1 MPQPPFEKSSNI
13 KDWAQRVLHLVK
25 KPDVV
30 VNKAVGEAVHR
41 SVPQIAAELGR
52 KAVKTVG
59 PSALM
64 GAGTGAAAGAV
75 GGGVK
80 EKTPGGAGRGA
91 MRGALAGA
99 AGGMLG
105 RATGPSLSRAA
116 IGGAAAGL
124 PAGYLFTR
132 KPGGRDEIQRKEA
145 TVKNHYAGV
154 TLDFYD
160 DNGDTLK
167 QKFPTAAAL
176 PDVIKTADIRA
187 KDSLDQE
194 DFALVAI
201 DGGNVMRKFACHDP
215 GTTAMSVIYFMEHGD
230 KLPEEAQ
237 KTAAV
242 NLVVSCAR
250 FNLDPPKALEKIA
263 ALDPEV
269 LEILLKGPLAGAVGG
284 GLGEMAVN
292 PDANLKHLGLSAL
305 GGAAAGLIP
314 GGATRNASIGALSGA
329 VVPAL
334 SRAIQNSRLQKSASV
349 DITGQRPKQIIKVA
363 KPMNDNDYAVVLP
376 DGRRLYPINSWDLVK
391 KAEDYY
397 HLEGCR
403 MQPEIRRQYATKLA
417 AKAEVLGYPLDEQV
431 KEAGARTYAEPGHIR
446 ASIEMRKVAC
456 AEESDKQ
463 FLEDLFTKQAALD
476 PNTYA
481 ECLRRFDVN
490 HGFDYAWDQ
499 EIPSPWASTFGLQKT
514 AEVLWE
520 EGADRMTREQLIN
533 MAENHTSGI
542 QELFSHDFLR
552 EFIKDPV
559 AVFNSLPLP
568 NKRILARLSD
578 QMSHAGGSEGSG
590 TKNETM
596 RA

>member
-1 MPQPPFEKSSNI
+1 MPHPSVEKDAALKDI
-13 KDWAQRVLHLVK
+13 GDWAKRVLHLVK
-25 KPDVV
+25 NPDAV

-41 SVPQIAAELGR
+41 SIPQIAAELGR
-52 KAVKTVG
+52 QAVKTVG
-59 PSALM
+59 PSALV

-75 GGGVK
+75 GGSIK
-80 EKTPGGAGRGA
+80 EKTPGGTGRGA

-105 RATGPSLSRAA
+105 RATGPNLSRAA

-132 KPGGRDEIQRKEA
+132 KSRDRKGKSMKKHASVPVE
-145 TVKNHYAGV
+145 NRFSGV

-176 PDVIKTADIRA
+176 PDIIKTADIRA
-187 KDSLDQE
+187 KESLDHE
-194 DFALVAI
+194 DFALVAV

-230 KLPEEAQ
+230 KLPDGAQKMAAANLTVACQQFGLEPPRLLVKTASVLADVGKRVAIGAAPGAAVGALSAPKGHRLQGAGLGTLVGGATGAVLGHGAVGNENLVRAGLGGAIGGGIGGFISREAQ
-237 KTAAV
+237 KAVAAQQASKV
-242 NLVVSCAR
+242 
-250 FNLDPPKALEKIA
+250 
-263 ALDPEV
+263 
-269 LEILLKGPLAGAVGG
+269 
-284 GLGEMAVN
+284 
-292 PDANLKHLGLSAL
+292 AN
-305 GGAAAGLIP
+305 I
-314 GGATRNASIGALSGA
+314 I
-329 VVPAL
+329 
-334 SRAIQNSRLQKSASV
+334 

-463 FLEDLFTKQAALD
+463 FLEDLFAKQASLD

-499 EIPSPWASTFGLQKT
+499 EIPSPWSSTFGLQKT

-542 QELFSHDFLR
+542 QELFSHD
-552 EFIKDPV
+552 
-559 AVFNSLPLP
+559 
-568 NKRILARLSD
+568 
-578 QMSHAGGSEGSG
+578 
-590 TKNETM
+590 
-596 RA
+596 

>member
-1 MPQPPFEKSSNI
+1 MPQPPFEKDSSL

-59 PSALM
+59 PSALV

-75 GGGVK
+75 GGGIK
-80 EKTPGGAGRGA
+80 EKSPSGAGRGA

-105 RATGPSLSRAA
+105 RATGPNLSRAA

-132 KPGGRDEIQRKEA
+132 KPGGRDMISRKEA
-145 TVKNHYAGV
+145 TVKNKYAGV

-176 PDVIKTADIRA
+176 PDIIKTADIRA
-187 KDSLDQE
+187 KEGLDHE
-194 DFALVAI
+194 DFALIAI

-230 KLPEEAQ
+230 KLPAEAQ
-237 KTAAV
+237 KTAAS
-242 NLVVSCAR
+242 NLVKACGHFDLVPPPALVKAAFLGIHPTLNYAEATRR
-250 FNLDPPKALEKIA
+250 FNSSPVGQVMDAGHAPAMLAKKKPVAVAPKIA
-263 ALDPEV
+263 SV
-269 LEILLKGPLAGAVGG
+269 
-284 GLGEMAVN
+284 
-292 PDANLKHLGLSAL
+292 
-305 GGAAAGLIP
+305 
-314 GGATRNASIGALSGA
+314 
-329 VVPAL
+329 
-334 SRAIQNSRLQKSASV
+334 V

-391 KAEDYY
+391 KAEDHY